1 METQKIGICYDHE
14 FPEMQPA
21 NAQAAKIWMTAV
33 VLHVNYASH
42 AKPVKLKWAQA
53 A

>member
-1 METQKIGICYDHE
+1 METQKIGMCSDHE

-33 VLHVNYASH
+33 VLHVNYTSCAE
-42 AKPVKLKWAQA
+42 PVK
-53 A
+53 